1 MSYKIQ
7 NVKNYPDDGNHQEV
21 VWLGIFMPFDVV
33 KGLDYLPQDNG
44 DYDNYNKTHWWVYAR
59 SRRYFDGIQDIATF
73 IPNLPSKEFSTLDEA
88 ISFCLEWRKEWLTNE
103 LNKEV

>member
-1 MSYKIQ
+1 MSYKVQ

-21 VWLGIFMPFDVV
+21 IWQGIFMPFDVV
-33 KGLDYLPQDNG
+33 KGLDTLPQDF
-44 DYDNYNKTHWWVYAR
+44 DSTEYRKTNWWVLPRTKIGHAVQHI
-59 SRRYFDGIQDIATF
+59 SDF
-73 IPNLPSKEFSTLDEA
+73 IPNIPTKEFSTLDEA